1 MRYHQINYNWFNEP
15 FAVSQY
21 KVFILRHAWLNL
33 WDKHMTTGRINQV
46 TIKKKVH
53 KPESLI
59 VFFLSATMIL
69 ENQIMKVQAKEKNK
83 KANFFFSLFS
93 CSSLHYG
100 FLVQLCNLEHPFD
113 HRVLSES
120 THSSSDCVSNQS
132 VTESSW
138 AETQKNLQSRIN
150 RHLK

>member
-1 MRYHQINYNWFNEP
+1 
-15 FAVSQY
+15 
-21 KVFILRHAWLNL
+21 
-33 WDKHMTTGRINQV
+33 
-46 TIKKKVH
+46 
-53 KPESLI
+53 
-59 VFFLSATMIL
+59 MIL

-83 KANFFFSLFS
+83 ENKPFFLFS

-132 VTESSW
+132 VTESS
-138 AETQKNLQSRIN
+138 
-150 RHLK
+150 